1 MTDTLSP
8 TWSVYLI
15 RTVSNSLYT
24 GVTTDVA
31 RRFVEHQNGR
41 SGAKYLRG
49 KGPLTLVYHAP
60 CQSKR
65 RAFQWEFFIKRW
77 PKSTKEALVSSQ
89 LPLAV
94 FASQFG
100 LSMKFS

>member
-1 MTDTLSP
+1 M
-8 TWSVYLI
+8 YLI

-31 RRFVEHQNGR
+31 RRFAEHQNGHK
-41 SGAKYLRG
+41 GAKYLRG
-49 KGPLTLVYHAP
+49 KGPLTLVYYTP
-60 CQSKR
+60 CQSKQH
-65 RAFQWEFFIKRW
+65 AFSWESFIKRW
-77 PKSTKEALVSSQ
+77 PKSTKEALVNSQ
-89 LPLAV
+89 LPLSV